1 MGKNEEDKRRYGLY
15 CEMIEQLDEGCRL
28 INEYDSIPHDYGTA
42 TLYQAESQLIHLV
55 GEYPGD
61 YSSGIGLHTEKNAQ
75 CLLSADSEATE
86 KRVDETGEK

>member
-55 GEYPGD
+55 GEYPGITAVELA
-61 YSSGIGLHTEKNAQ
+61 SILKKNAQ